1 MTADSPGRWSR
12 WRPWAIGAV
21 IVVLSALVFDA
32 LHGLLH
38 EVRYADVVRQ
48 IATQPAS
55 NLLWAGL
62 ATALSYL
69 VLTGYDFSALR
80 YAGAKV
86 RSSTV
91 LLTSFIAYA
100 LGNTVGLG
108 VLTGGAVRMRLYTAA
123 GIDAGRV
130 AQAAAFN
137 AGAFVIGMTAFGA
150 AGLLWGA
157 PDVAALV
164 RIPSWLLRAIAVLL
178 LMAVGGL
185 IVAAARARELRVLNR
200 WPVRL
205 PPANLA
211 IRQLLISALDLTA
224 SAAALWFL
232 LPADII
238 SLPAFFA
245 WYAMAVALG
254 LLSHVPGGL
263 GVFEAVILL
272 ACGGRAPPE
281 QIIGALFLYRVVY
294 YLLPLIAAAMLLAGY
309 ELRSGVAAP
318 IGRAAVAVSPLLL
331 ATLTFIAGAWLLVS
345 GVTPLSG
352 EATDLL
358 ELHVPLPLV
367 EASHFI
373 GSVAGFAMLVVAR
386 GLLNRLDAAWWSA
399 FLLALVAAVLALPKG
414 IALSEGAYLTVLA
427 FLLLASRRHFDRR
440 SALFSQALGW
450 AWILSIA
457 WVVAACVLILF
468 FAYREV
474 AYDRELWW
482 VFEFDANA
490 PRGLRAMIGVMLAGL
505 GFALWQ
511 LLRPSPGMPALP
523 RGEELERAEAI
534 VSAQPYADANLV
546 LMGDKHLLFS
556 ASRKAFVMFGRQGR
570 SWISLFDPVGPRD
583 EWPELIWNFI
593 EEATD
598 HGGRAIFYQV
608 RPESLSL
615 YLDAGLRALKLGE
628 YAYVPLQDFGLQG
641 SKRADLRYA
650 VHRAERDGLSFS
662 VTPASEVPQ
671 LLPELR
677 TISAAWLA
685 ESRAREKS
693 FSLGAFREG
702 YLLRRPVALVRQ
714 RGTAIAFANVLCTQQ
729 QNEVSVDLMRQV
741 PGAPSGTMDFL
752 FTQLLLH
759 FKAQGVQRFAL
770 GMAPMAGMETHE
782 LAPRWHRFGRWL
794 FQSGESFYNFRGL
807 RNFKDK
813 FQPVWEPRYIAAPP
827 GVATLLSLADVT
839 ALIAGGLRGVFAK

>member
-1 MTADSPGRWSR
+1 VSAINWNR
-12 WRPWAIGAV
+12 WRPWLIGAALLAV
-21 IVVLSALVFDA
+21 SALLFDA
-32 LHGLLH
+32 LRGLLR
-38 EVRYADVVRQ
+38 EVSYAEVVQQ
-48 IATQPAS
+48 IATQPATA
-55 NLLWAGL
+55 LLLSGL
-62 ATALSYL
+62 ATVLSYL
-69 VLTGYDFSALR
+69 VLTGYDFSALT
-80 YAGAKV
+80 YVGVQV
-86 RSSTV
+86 RRTTV
-91 LLTSFIAYA
+91 VLTSFIAYA

-123 GIDAGRV
+123 GIDAARV

-157 PDVAALV
+157 PDVAELV
-164 RIPSWLLRAIAVLL
+164 RIPSWLLRAIAILL
-178 LMAVGGL
+178 LLAVGAL
-185 IVAAARARELRVLNR
+185 VVAAARSREIKILNR

-205 PPANLA
+205 PPPELA
-211 IRQLLISALDLTA
+211 IRQLLISALDLSA

-232 LPADII
+232 LPANIV

-281 QIIGALFLYRVVY
+281 QIIGALVLYRIIY

-318 IGRAAVAVSPLLL
+318 IRRAAVAISPMLL

-352 EATDLL
+352 AATDLL

-373 GSVAGFAMLVVAR
+373 GSVAGFAMLVIAR
-386 GLLNRLDAAWWSA
+386 GLFHRLDAAWWGA
-399 FLLALVAAVLALPKG
+399 FLLALIAAVLAMPKG
-414 IALSEGAYLTVLA
+414 IALSEAAYLTVLA
-427 FLLLASRRHFDRR
+427 FLLLASRRQFERR

-450 AWILSIA
+450 AWIVSIA
-457 WVVAACVLILF
+457 WVLAATVLILF

-474 AYDRELWW
+474 QYDRELWW

-490 PRGLRAMIGVMLAGL
+490 PRGLRAILGVMLAGL
-505 GFALWQ
+505 GFAIWQ
-511 LLRPSPGMPALP
+511 LLRPSTGVPALP
-523 RGEELERAEAI
+523 SAADLDRAEAI

-546 LMGDKHLLFS
+546 LVGDKHLMFS
-556 ASRKAFVMFGRQGR
+556 ATGKAFVMFGRQGR
-570 SWISLFDPVGPRD
+570 SWISLFDPVGARA
-583 EWPELIWNFI
+583 EWPELIWRFI

-628 YAYVPLQDFGLQG
+628 YAFVPLQEFGLQG

-662 VTPASEVPQ
+662 VAPPSEVPA
-671 LLPELR
+671 LLPDLR
-677 TISAAWLA
+677 TVSAAWLA
-685 ESRAREKS
+685 ESRTREKG
-693 FSLGAFREG
+693 FSLGAFRDD
-702 YLLRRPVALVRQ
+702 YVLRRPVAIVRQ
-714 RGTAIAFANVLCTQQ
+714 RGAIVAFANVLCTQQ
-729 QNEVSVDLMRQV
+729 QSEVSVDLMRQL
-741 PGAPSGTMDFL
+741 PSAPSGTMDFL
-752 FTQLLLH
+752 FTQLMLH

-770 GMAPMAGMETHE
+770 GMAPMAGMVTHE
-782 LAPRWHRFGRWL
+782 LAPSWHRFGRWL
-794 FQSGESFYNFRGL
+794 FDSGESFYNFRGL
-807 RNFKDK
+807 RSFKDK
-813 FQPVWEPRYIAAPP
+813 FLPVWEPRYLAAPP
-827 GVATLLSLADVT
+827 GMATLLSVADVT
-839 ALIAGGLRGVFAK
+839 ALIAGGLRGVIAK

>member
-1 MTADSPGRWSR
+1 VSAINWNR
-12 WRPWAIGAV
+12 WRPWIIGAALV
-21 IVVLSALVFDA
+21 GVSALLFDA
-32 LHGLLH
+32 LRTLLR
-38 EVRYADVVRQ
+38 EVSYAEVVQQ
-48 IATQPAS
+48 IGTQPDR
-55 NLLWAGL
+55 NLLLSGL
-62 ATALSYL
+62 ATTLSYL
-69 VLTGYDFSALR
+69 VLTGYDFSALK
-80 YAGAKV
+80 YVGVQV
-86 RSSTV
+86 RRTTV

-108 VLTGGAVRMRLYTAA
+108 VLTGGAVRMRLYTAS

-157 PDVAALV
+157 HDVAALV
-164 RIPSWLLRAIAVLL
+164 RIPSWMLRGVAVLL
-178 LMAVGGL
+178 LLAVGAL
-185 IVAAARARELRVLNR
+185 VVAAARSREIRVLNR

-205 PPANLA
+205 PPPELA
-211 IRQLLISALDLTA
+211 IRQLLISALDLAA

-232 LPADII
+232 LPANII
-238 SLPAFFA
+238 GLPAFSA

-281 QIIGALFLYRVVY
+281 QIIGALVLYRIIY

-318 IGRAAVAVSPLLL
+318 IRRAAVAISPMLL

-352 EATDLL
+352 AATDLL

-373 GSVAGFAMLVVAR
+373 GSVAGFAMLVIAR
-386 GLLNRLDAAWWSA
+386 GLFHRLDAAWWGA

-414 IALSEGAYLTVLA
+414 IALSEAAYLTVLA
-427 FLLLASRRHFDRR
+427 FLLLASRRQFERR
-440 SALFSQALGW
+440 SALFSRALGL
-450 AWILSIA
+450 AWIVSIA
-457 WVVAACVLILF
+457 WVLAATVLILF

-474 AYDRELWW
+474 EYDRELWW

-490 PRGLRAMIGVMLAGL
+490 PRGLRAMVGVMLAGL

-523 RGEELERAEAI
+523 KTPELDRAEAI

-546 LMGDKHLLFS
+546 LVGDKHLMFS
-556 ASRKAFVMFGRQGR
+556 TSGKAFVMFGRQGR
-570 SWISLFDPVGPRD
+570 SWISLFDPVGPRA
-583 EWPELIWNFI
+583 EWPELIWRFI

-628 YAYVPLQDFGLQG
+628 YAFVPLQEFGLQG
-641 SKRADLRYA
+641 SKRADLRHA
-650 VHRAERDGLSFS
+650 MNRAQRDGLSFS
-662 VTPASEVPQ
+662 VTPAGEVAP
-671 LLPELR
+671 LLPDLR

-685 ESRAREKS
+685 ESRTREKS
-693 FSLGAFREG
+693 FSLGAFRDD
-702 YLLRRPVALVRQ
+702 YVLRRPVAVVRKN
-714 RGTAIAFANVLCTQQ
+714 GAIVAFANVLCTQQ
-729 QNEVSVDLMRQV
+729 QSEVSVDLMRQL
-741 PGAPSGTMDFL
+741 PSAPSGTMDFL
-752 FTQLLLH
+752 FTQLMLYY
-759 FKAQGVQRFAL
+759 KAQGVQRFAL
-770 GMAPMAGMETHE
+770 GMAPMAGMVTHE

-794 FQSGESFYNFRGL
+794 FDSGESFYNFRGL
-807 RNFKDK
+807 RSFKDK
-813 FQPVWEPRYIAAPP
+813 FLPVWEPRYLAAPP
-827 GVATLLSLADVT
+827 GMATLLSGADVT
-839 ALIAGGLRGVFAK
+839 ALIAGGLRGVIAK

>member
-1 MTADSPGRWSR
+1 MSAINWNR
-12 WRPWAIGAV
+12 WRPWIIGAALLGV
-21 IVVLSALVFDA
+21 SALLFDA
-32 LHGLLH
+32 LRGLLR
-38 EVRYADVVRQ
+38 EVSYAEVVQQ
-48 IATQPAS
+48 IGAQSATD
-55 NLLWAGL
+55 LLLSGL
-62 ATALSYL
+62 ATTLSYL
-69 VLTGYDFSALR
+69 VLTGYDFSALK
-80 YAGAKV
+80 YVGVEV
-86 RSSTV
+86 RRTTV

-100 LGNTVGLG
+100 LGNTVGFG

-157 PDVAALV
+157 PDVAELV
-164 RIPSWLLRAIAVLL
+164 RIPGWLLRAIAILL
-178 LMAVGGL
+178 LLAVGAL
-185 IVAAARARELRVLNR
+185 IVAAARSREIRVLNR
-200 WPVRL
+200 WPLRL
-205 PPANLA
+205 PPPELA
-211 IRQLLISALDLTA
+211 IRQLVISALDLTA

-232 LPADII
+232 LPANIV

-272 ACGGRAPPE
+272 ACGGRAPAE
-281 QIIGALFLYRVVY
+281 QIIGALVLYRIIY
-294 YLLPLIAAAMLLAGY
+294 YLLPLMGAAMLLAGY

-318 IGRAAVAVSPLLL
+318 IRRAAVAISPMLL
-331 ATLTFIAGAWLLVS
+331 ATLTFIAGTWLLVS

-352 EATDLL
+352 AATDLL

-367 EASHFI
+367 EASHLI
-373 GSVAGFAMLVVAR
+373 GSVTGFAMLVIAR
-386 GLLNRLDAAWWSA
+386 GLFHRLDAAWWGA
-399 FLLALVAAVLALPKG
+399 FLLALVAAVLAMPKG

-427 FLLLASRRHFDRR
+427 LLLLVSRRQFQRR
-440 SALFSQALGW
+440 SALFSRALGL
-450 AWILSIA
+450 AWIVSIA
-457 WVVAACVLILF
+457 WVLAATVLILF

-490 PRGLRAMIGVMLAGL
+490 PRGLRAMMGVMLAGL

-523 RGEELERAEAI
+523 KSADLDRAEAI
-534 VSAQPYADANLV
+534 VAAQPYADANLV
-546 LMGDKHLLFS
+546 LVGDKHLMFS
-556 ASRKAFVMFGRQGR
+556 TSGKAFVMFGRQGR
-570 SWISLFDPVGPRD
+570 SWISLFDPVGPRA
-583 EWPELIWNFI
+583 EWPELIWRFI

-628 YAYVPLQDFGLQG
+628 YAFVPLQEFGLQG

-662 VTPASEVPQ
+662 VTPANEVAP
-671 LLPELR
+671 LLPDLR
-677 TISAAWLA
+677 TVSAAWLA
-685 ESRAREKS
+685 ESRTREKS
-693 FSLGAFREG
+693 FSLGAFRDD
-702 YLLRRPVALVRQ
+702 YVLRRPVAVVRKN
-714 RGTAIAFANVLCTQQ
+714 GTIVAFANVLCTQQ
-729 QNEVSVDLMRQV
+729 QSEVSVDLMRQL
-741 PGAPSGTMDFL
+741 PSAPSGTMDFL
-752 FTQLLLH
+752 FTQLMLH
-759 FKAQGVQRFAL
+759 YKAQGVQRFAL
-770 GMAPMAGMETHE
+770 GMAPMAGMVTHE

-794 FQSGESFYNFRGL
+794 FDSGESFYNFRGL
-807 RNFKDK
+807 RSFKDK
-813 FQPVWEPRYIAAPP
+813 FLPVWEPRYLAAPP
-827 GVATLLSLADVT
+827 GMATLLSVADVT
-839 ALIAGGLRGVFAK
+839 ALIAGGLRGVIAK

>member
-1 MTADSPGRWSR
+1 VSAINWNR
-12 WRPWAIGAV
+12 WRPWIIGAA
-21 IVVLSALVFDA
+21 VLAVSALLFDA
-32 LHGLLH
+32 LRGLLR
-38 EVRYADVVRQ
+38 EVSYAEVVQQ
-48 IATQPAS
+48 ISTQPGRD
-55 NLLWAGL
+55 LLLSGL
-62 ATALSYL
+62 ATTLSYL
-69 VLTGYDFSALR
+69 VLTGYDFSALK
-80 YAGAKV
+80 YAGVQV
-86 RSSTV
+86 RRTTV

-164 RIPSWLLRAIAVLL
+164 RLPSWLLRAIAILL
-178 LMAVGGL
+178 LFAVGAL
-185 IVAAARARELRVLNR
+185 IVAAARNREIRVFNR

-205 PPANLA
+205 PPPELA
-211 IRQLLISALDLTA
+211 IRQLLISALDLSA

-232 LPADII
+232 LPQDIV

-272 ACGGRAPPE
+272 ACGGRSPPE
-281 QIIGALFLYRVVY
+281 QIIGALVLYRIIY

-318 IGRAAVAVSPLLL
+318 IRRAAVAISPMLL

-352 EATDLL
+352 AATDLL

-373 GSVAGFAMLVVAR
+373 GSVAGFAMLVIAR
-386 GLLNRLDAAWWSA
+386 GLFHRLDAAWWAA
-399 FLLALVAAVLALPKG
+399 FLLALIAAVLAMPKG
-414 IALSEGAYLTVLA
+414 IAVSEGAYLTVLA
-427 FLLLASRRHFDRR
+427 FLLLASRRHFERR
-440 SALFSQALGW
+440 SALFSQALGG

-457 WVVAACVLILF
+457 WVLAACVLILF
-468 FAYREV
+468 IAYREV
-474 AYDRELWW
+474 PYDRELWW

-490 PRGLRAMIGVMLAGL
+490 PRGLRAMMGVMLAGL

-511 LLRPSPGMPALP
+511 LLRPSPGLPALP
-523 RGEELERAEAI
+523 STAELDRAEAI
-534 VSAQPYADANLV
+534 VSTQPYADANLV
-546 LMGDKHLLFS
+546 LVGDKHLMFS
-556 ASRKAFVMFGRQGR
+556 TSGKAFVMFGRQGR
-570 SWISLFDPVGPRD
+570 SWISLFDPVGPRA
-583 EWPELIWNFI
+583 EWPELIWRFI

-628 YAYVPLQDFGLQG
+628 YAFVPLQEFGLQG
-641 SKRADLRYA
+641 SKRADLRHA
-650 VHRAERDGLSFS
+650 VNRAERDGLSFS
-662 VTPASEVPQ
+662 VAPVNEVPA

-677 TISAAWLA
+677 EISAAWLA
-685 ESRAREKS
+685 ESRTREKG
-693 FSLGAFREG
+693 FSLGAFRDE
-702 YLLRRPVALVRQ
+702 YLLRRPVAIVRQ
-714 RGTAIAFANVLCTQQ
+714 RGSIVAFANILCTQQ
-729 QNEVSVDLMRQV
+729 QSEVSVDLMRQV

-752 FTQLLLH
+752 FTQLMLH
-759 FKAQGVQRFAL
+759 FKAQGMQRFAL
-770 GMAPMAGMETHE
+770 GMAPMAGMVTHE
-782 LAPRWHRFGRWL
+782 LAPSWHRFGRWL
-794 FQSGESFYNFRGL
+794 FDSGESFYNFRGL
-807 RNFKDK
+807 RSFKDK
-813 FQPVWEPRYIAAPP
+813 FLPVWEPRYLAAPP
-827 GVATLLSLADVT
+827 GVATLLSVADVT
-839 ALIAGGLRGVFAK
+839 ALIAGGLRGVIAK

>member
-1 MTADSPGRWSR
+1 MTAESAGRWIR
-12 WRPWAIGAV
+12 WRPWAIGAAV
-21 IVVLSALVFDA
+21 VVLSALLFDA
-32 LHGLLH
+32 LRSLLR

-55 NLLWAGL
+55 DLLWAAL
-62 ATALSYL
+62 ATVLSYL

-86 RSSTV
+86 RRSTV

-123 GIDAGRV
+123 GVDAGRV

-137 AGAFVIGMTAFGA
+137 AGAFVIGMIAFGA

-157 PDVAALV
+157 PDVAALI
-164 RIPSWLLRAIAVLL
+164 RLPSWLLRAIALLL
-178 LMAVGGL
+178 LMGVGAL
-185 IVAAARARELRVLNR
+185 IVAAARTREIRVFNR

-205 PPANLA
+205 PPPSLA

-232 LPADII
+232 LPSDII
-238 SLPAFFA
+238 GLPAFFA

-281 QIIGALFLYRVVY
+281 QIIGALFLYRVIY
-294 YLLPLIAAAMLLAGY
+294 YLLPLIAAAMLLAAY

-318 IGRAAVAVSPLLL
+318 IGRAAVAISPLVL

-352 EATDLL
+352 AATDLL

-386 GLLNRLDAAWWSA
+386 GLLHRLDAAWWSA
-399 FLLALVAAVLALPKG
+399 FLLALIAAVLAMPKG

-427 FLLLASRRHFDRR
+427 FLLLATRRQFERR

-450 AWILSIA
+450 PWILSIA
-457 WVVAACVLILF
+457 WVVAASVLILL

-474 AYDRELWW
+474 GYDRELWW

-490 PRGLRAMIGVMLAGL
+490 PRGLRAMMGVMLAGL
-505 GFALWQ
+505 GVALWQ
-511 LLRPSPGMPALP
+511 LLRPSQRVPALP
-523 RGEELERAEAI
+523 RTEDLDRAEAI

-546 LMGDKHLLFS
+546 LMGDKHLQFS
-556 ASRKAFVMFGRQGR
+556 ASGKAFVMFGRQGR
-570 SWISLFDPVGPRD
+570 SWVALFDPVGPRG

-650 VHRAERDGLSFS
+650 VHRAERDGLTFS
-662 VTPASEVPQ
+662 VTPANEVAQ

-685 ESRAREKS
+685 ESRAREKT
-693 FSLGAFREG
+693 FSLGAFRDV

-729 QNEVSVDLMRQV
+729 HSEVSVDLMRQV

-752 FTQLLLH
+752 FTQLMLH
-759 FKAQGVQRFAL
+759 FKEQGVQRFAL
-770 GMAPMAGMETHE
+770 GMAPMAGMMTHD

-794 FQSGESFYNFRGL
+794 FDSGESFYNFRGL
-807 RNFKDK
+807 RSFKDK
-813 FQPVWEPRYIAAPP
+813 FQPVWEPRYLAAPP

>member
-1 MTADSPGRWSR
+1 VSASNWNR
-12 WRPWAIGAV
+12 WRPWLIGAA
-21 IVVLSALVFDA
+21 VLAVSALLFDA
-32 LHGLLH
+32 LRGLLR
-38 EVRYADVVRQ
+38 EVSYAEVVQQ
-48 IATQPAS
+48 ISTQPGRD
-55 NLLWAGL
+55 LLLSGL
-62 ATALSYL
+62 ATTLSYL
-69 VLTGYDFSALR
+69 VLTGYDFSALK
-80 YAGAKV
+80 YVGVQV
-86 RSSTV
+86 RRTTV

-164 RIPSWLLRAIAVLL
+164 RLPSWLLRAIAMLL
-178 LMAVGGL
+178 LLAVGAL
-185 IVAAARARELRVLNR
+185 IVAAARSREIRVFNR

-205 PPANLA
+205 PPPELA
-211 IRQLLISALDLTA
+211 IRQLLISALDLSA

-232 LPADII
+232 LPADIV

-281 QIIGALFLYRVVY
+281 QIIGALVLYRIIY

-318 IGRAAVAVSPLLL
+318 IRRAAVAISPMLL

-352 EATDLL
+352 AATDLL

-373 GSVAGFAMLVVAR
+373 GSVAGFAMLVIAR
-386 GLLNRLDAAWWSA
+386 GLFHRLDAAWWGA
-399 FLLALVAAVLALPKG
+399 FLLALVAAVLAMPKG
-414 IALSEGAYLTVLA
+414 IAVSEGAYLTVLA
-427 FLLLASRRHFDRR
+427 FLLLASRRHFERR
-440 SALFSQALGW
+440 SALFSQALGG

-457 WVVAACVLILF
+457 WVLAACVLILF
-468 FAYREV
+468 IAYREV
-474 AYDRELWW
+474 PYDRELWW

-490 PRGLRAMIGVMLAGL
+490 PRGLRAMMGVMLAGL

-511 LLRPSPGMPALP
+511 LLRPSPGLPALP
-523 RGEELERAEAI
+523 NTAELDRAEAI
-534 VSAQPYADANLV
+534 VSAQPHADANLV
-546 LMGDKHLLFS
+546 LVGDKHLMFS
-556 ASRKAFVMFGRQGR
+556 TSGKAFVMFGRQGR
-570 SWISLFDPVGPRD
+570 SWISLFDPVGPRA
-583 EWPELIWNFI
+583 EWPELIWRFI

-628 YAYVPLQDFGLQG
+628 YAFVPLQEFGLQG
-641 SKRADLRYA
+641 SKRADLRHA
-650 VHRAERDGLSFS
+650 VNRAERDGLSFS
-662 VTPASEVPQ
+662 VAPVNEVPA

-677 TISAAWLA
+677 EISAAWLA
-685 ESRAREKS
+685 ESRTREKG
-693 FSLGAFREG
+693 FSLGAFRDE
-702 YLLRRPVALVRQ
+702 YLLRRPVAIVRQ
-714 RGTAIAFANVLCTQQ
+714 RGTIVAFANILCTQQ
-729 QNEVSVDLMRQV
+729 QSEVSVDLMRQV

-752 FTQLLLH
+752 FTQLMLH

-770 GMAPMAGMETHE
+770 GMAPMAGMVTHE

-794 FQSGESFYNFRGL
+794 FDSGESFYNFRGL
-807 RNFKDK
+807 RSFKDK
-813 FQPVWEPRYIAAPP
+813 FLPVWEPRYLAAPP
-827 GVATLLSLADVT
+827 GVATLLSVADVT
-839 ALIAGGLRGVFAK
+839 ALIAGGLRGVIAK

>member
-1 MTADSPGRWSR
+1 MTAVHASRWTR
-12 WRPWAIGAV
+12 WRPWAIGG
-21 IVVLSALVFDA
+21 VVLALSALVFDA
-32 LHGLLH
+32 LRGLLR
-38 EVRYADVVRQ
+38 EVSYAEVVQQ
-48 IATQPAS
+48 ISTQPAS
-55 NLLWAGL
+55 DLMLAGL

-86 RSSTV
+86 RASTV
-91 LLTSFIAYA
+91 VLTSFIAYA

-123 GIDAGRV
+123 GIDAVRV

-157 PDVAALV
+157 PDVATLMHL
-164 RIPSWLLRAIAVLL
+164 PSWLLRAIALVLL
-178 LMAVGGL
+178 LAVGAL
-185 IVAAARARELRVLNR
+185 IWAAARNREMRVMNR
-200 WPVRL
+200 WQVRL
-205 PPANLA
+205 PPPELA

-232 LPADII
+232 LPSNII
-238 SLPAFFA
+238 GLPAFFA

-254 LLSHVPGGL
+254 LASHVPGGI

-281 QIIGALFLYRVVY
+281 QIIGALVLYRIVY

-318 IGRAAVAVSPLLL
+318 IGRAAVAISPLIL

-352 EATDLL
+352 AATDLL

-386 GLLNRLDAAWWSA
+386 GLFHRLDAAWWSA
-399 FLLALVAAVLALPKG
+399 FLLALVAAVLAVPKG
-414 IALSEGAYLTVLA
+414 IAVSEVAYLTVLA
-427 FLLLASRRHFDRR
+427 FLLLASRRQFERR
-440 SALFSQALGW
+440 SALFSQALGG

-457 WVVAACVLILF
+457 WVVAAAVLLLF

-490 PRGLRAMIGVMLAGL
+490 PRGLRAMMGVMLAGL

-511 LLRPSPGMPALP
+511 LLRPSPGVPALP
-523 RGEELERAEAI
+523 DAADLDRAEAI
-534 VSAQPYADANLV
+534 VSAQPHADANLV

-556 ASRKAFVMFGRQGR
+556 PSGKAFLMFGRQGR
-570 SWISLFDPVGPRD
+570 SWISLFDPVGPRA
-583 EWPELIWNFI
+583 EWPDLVWRFI

-628 YAYVPLQDFGLQG
+628 YAYVPLQEFGLQG
-641 SKRADLRYA
+641 SKRADLRHA
-650 VHRAERDGLSFS
+650 VNRAERDGLSFS
-662 VTPASEVPQ
+662 VIPPNEVSAV
-671 LLPELR
+671 LPELR
-677 TISAAWLA
+677 AISAAWLT
-685 ESRAREKS
+685 ESRTREKG
-693 FSLGAFREG
+693 FSLGSFRDE
-702 YLLRRPVALVRQ
+702 YLLRRPIALVRQ
-714 RGTAIAFANVLCTQQ
+714 RGAVIAFANVLCTQQ
-729 QNEVSVDLMRQV
+729 SSEVSVDLMRQV

-752 FTQLLLH
+752 FTQLMLH

-770 GMAPMAGMETHE
+770 GMAPMAGMAAHE
-782 LAPRWHRFGRWL
+782 LASNWHRFGRWL
-794 FQSGESFYNFRGL
+794 FDSGESFYNFRGL
-807 RNFKDK
+807 RSFKDK
-813 FQPVWEPRYIAAPP
+813 FQPVWEPRYLAAPP

-839 ALIAGGLRGVFAK
+839 ALIAGGLRGVISK

>member
-1 MTADSPGRWSR
+1 VSAINWNR
-12 WRPWAIGAV
+12 WRPWLIAAALLAV
-21 IVVLSALVFDA
+21 SALLFDA
-32 LHGLLH
+32 LRGLLR
-38 EVRYADVVRQ
+38 EVSYAEVVQQ
-48 IATQPAS
+48 IATQPARD
-55 NLLWAGL
+55 LLLSGL
-62 ATALSYL
+62 ATVLSYL
-69 VLTGYDFSALR
+69 VLTGYDFSALKYVGVQIR
-80 YAGAKV
+80 
-86 RSSTV
+86 RTTV

-157 PDVAALV
+157 PDVAELV
-164 RIPSWLLRAIAVLL
+164 RIPGWLLRAIAVLL
-178 LMAVGGL
+178 LLAVGAL
-185 IVAAARARELRVLNR
+185 LVAAARSREIRILNR

-205 PPANLA
+205 PPPELA
-211 IRQLLISALDLTA
+211 IRQLLISALDLSA

-232 LPADII
+232 LPTDIV

-281 QIIGALFLYRVVY
+281 QIIGALVLYRIIY

-318 IGRAAVAVSPLLL
+318 IRRAAVAISPMLL

-352 EATDLL
+352 AATDLL

-373 GSVAGFAMLVVAR
+373 GSVAGFAMLVIAR
-386 GLLNRLDAAWWSA
+386 GLFHRLDAAWWAA
-399 FLLALVAAVLALPKG
+399 FLLALVAAVLAMPKG

-427 FLLLASRRHFDRR
+427 FLLLASRRQFERR
-440 SALFSQALGW
+440 SALFSQALGL
-450 AWILSIA
+450 AWIVSIA
-457 WVVAACVLILF
+457 WVVAATVLILF

-474 AYDRELWW
+474 QYDRELWW
-482 VFEFDANA
+482 IFEFDANA
-490 PRGLRAMIGVMLAGL
+490 PRGLRAILGVMLAGL
-505 GFALWQ
+505 GFAIWQ
-511 LLRPSPGMPALP
+511 LLRPSPGVPALP
-523 RGEELERAEAI
+523 NAADLDRAAAI
-534 VSAQPYADANLV
+534 VSAQPHADANLV
-546 LMGDKHLLFS
+546 LVGDKHLMFS
-556 ASRKAFVMFGRQGR
+556 TSGKAFVMFGRQGR
-570 SWISLFDPVGPRD
+570 SWISLFDPVGPRA
-583 EWPELIWNFI
+583 EWPELIWRFI
-593 EEATD
+593 EQATD

-628 YAYVPLQDFGLQG
+628 YAFVPLQDFGLQG

-662 VTPASEVPQ
+662 VVPPNEVSA
-671 LLPELR
+671 LLPDLR

-685 ESRAREKS
+685 ESRTREKG
-693 FSLGAFREG
+693 FSLGAFRDD
-702 YLLRRPVALVRQ
+702 YLLRQPIAIVRQ
-714 RGTAIAFANVLCTQQ
+714 RGAIVAFANVLCTQQ
-729 QNEVSVDLMRQV
+729 QNEVSVDLMRQL
-741 PGAPSGTMDFL
+741 PTAPSGTMDFL
-752 FTQLLLH
+752 FTQLMLH

-770 GMAPMAGMETHE
+770 GMAPMAGMVTHE

-794 FQSGESFYNFRGL
+794 FDSGESFYNFRGL
-807 RNFKDK
+807 RSFKDK
-813 FQPVWEPRYIAAPP
+813 FLPEWEPRYLAAPP
-827 GVATLLSLADVT
+827 GMATLLSVADVT
-839 ALIAGGLRGVFAK
+839 ALIAGGLRGVIAK

>member
-1 MTADSPGRWSR
+1 VSASNWIR
-12 WRPWAIGAV
+12 WRPWLIGAA
-21 IVVLSALVFDA
+21 VLAVSALLFDA
-32 LHGLLH
+32 LRGLLR
-38 EVRYADVVRQ
+38 EVSYAEVVQQ
-48 IATQPAS
+48 ISTQPVRD
-55 NLLWAGL
+55 LLLSGL
-62 ATALSYL
+62 ATTLSYL
-69 VLTGYDFSALR
+69 VLTGYDFSALK
-80 YAGAKV
+80 YVGVQV
-86 RSSTV
+86 RRTTV

-164 RIPSWLLRAIAVLL
+164 RLPSWLLRAIAMLL
-178 LMAVGGL
+178 LLAVGAL
-185 IVAAARARELRVLNR
+185 IVAAARSREIRVFNR

-205 PPANLA
+205 PPPELA
-211 IRQLLISALDLTA
+211 IRQLLISALDLSA

-232 LPADII
+232 LPADIV

-281 QIIGALFLYRVVY
+281 QIIGALVLYRIIY

-318 IGRAAVAVSPLLL
+318 IRRAAVAISPMLL

-352 EATDLL
+352 AATDLL

-373 GSVAGFAMLVVAR
+373 GSVAGFAMLVIAR
-386 GLLNRLDAAWWSA
+386 GLFHRLDAAWWGA
-399 FLLALVAAVLALPKG
+399 FLLALVAAVLAMPKG
-414 IALSEGAYLTVLA
+414 IAVSEGAYLTVLA
-427 FLLLASRRHFDRR
+427 FLLLASRRHFERR
-440 SALFSQALGW
+440 SALFSQALGG

-457 WVVAACVLILF
+457 WVLAACVLILF
-468 FAYREV
+468 IAYREV
-474 AYDRELWW
+474 PYDRELWW

-490 PRGLRAMIGVMLAGL
+490 PRGLRAMMGVMLAGL

-511 LLRPSPGMPALP
+511 LLRPSPGLPALP
-523 RGEELERAEAI
+523 NTAELDRAEAI
-534 VSAQPYADANLV
+534 VSAQPHADANLV
-546 LMGDKHLLFS
+546 LVGDKHLMFS
-556 ASRKAFVMFGRQGR
+556 TSGKAFVMFGRQGR
-570 SWISLFDPVGPRD
+570 SWISLFDPVGPRA
-583 EWPELIWNFI
+583 EWPELIWRFI

-628 YAYVPLQDFGLQG
+628 YAFVPLQEFGLQG
-641 SKRADLRYA
+641 SKRADLRHA
-650 VHRAERDGLSFS
+650 VNRAERDGLSFS
-662 VTPASEVPQ
+662 VAPVNEVPA

-677 TISAAWLA
+677 EISAAWLA
-685 ESRAREKS
+685 ESRTREKG
-693 FSLGAFREG
+693 FSLGAFRDE
-702 YLLRRPVALVRQ
+702 YLLRRPVAIVRQ
-714 RGTAIAFANVLCTQQ
+714 RGTIVAFANILCTQQ
-729 QNEVSVDLMRQV
+729 QSEVSVDLMRQV

-752 FTQLLLH
+752 FTQLMLH

-770 GMAPMAGMETHE
+770 GMAPMAGMVTHE

-794 FQSGESFYNFRGL
+794 FDSGESFYNFRGL
-807 RNFKDK
+807 RSFKDK
-813 FQPVWEPRYIAAPP
+813 FLPVWEPRYLAAPP
-827 GVATLLSLADVT
+827 GVATLLSVADVT
-839 ALIAGGLRGVFAK
+839 ALIAGGLRGVIAK

>member
-1 MTADSPGRWSR
+1 VSAINWNR
-12 WRPWAIGAV
+12 WRPWIIGAALV
-21 IVVLSALVFDA
+21 AVSALLFDA
-32 LHGLLH
+32 LRALLR
-38 EVRYADVVRQ
+38 EVSYAQVVQQ
-48 IATQPAS
+48 IATQPGRD
-55 NLLWAGL
+55 LLLSGL
-62 ATALSYL
+62 ATTLSYL
-69 VLTGYDFSALR
+69 VLTGYDFSALK
-80 YAGAKV
+80 YVGVQV
-86 RSSTV
+86 RRTTV

-157 PDVAALV
+157 SDVAALV
-164 RIPSWLLRAIAVLL
+164 RIPSWLLRAIAILL
-178 LMAVGGL
+178 LLAVGAL
-185 IVAAARARELRVLNR
+185 IVAAARSREIRVFHR

-205 PPANLA
+205 PPPELA

-232 LPADII
+232 LPANIV
-238 SLPAFFA
+238 SLPAFSA

-281 QIIGALFLYRVVY
+281 QIIGALVLYRIIY
-294 YLLPLIAAAMLLAGY
+294 YLLPLIAAAILITGY

-318 IGRAAVAVSPLLL
+318 IRRAAVAISPMLL

-352 EATDLL
+352 AATDLL

-373 GSVAGFAMLVVAR
+373 GSVAGFAMLVLAR
-386 GLLNRLDAAWWSA
+386 GLFHRLDAAWWGA
-399 FLLALVAAVLALPKG
+399 FLLALVAAVLAMPKG
-414 IALSEGAYLTVLA
+414 IALSEAAYLTVLA
-427 FLLLASRRHFDRR
+427 FLLLASRHQFERR
-440 SALFSQALGW
+440 SALFSRALGL
-450 AWILSIA
+450 AWIVSIA
-457 WVVAACVLILF
+457 WVLAATVLILF

-490 PRGLRAMIGVMLAGL
+490 PRGLRAMVGVMLAGL

-523 RGEELERAEAI
+523 TSAELDRAEAI

-546 LMGDKHLLFS
+546 LVGDKHLMFS
-556 ASRKAFVMFGRQGR
+556 TSGKAFVMFGRKGR
-570 SWISLFDPVGPRD
+570 SWISLFDPVGPRA
-583 EWPELIWNFI
+583 EWPELIWRFI

-628 YAYVPLQDFGLQG
+628 YAHVPLQEFGLQG

-650 VHRAERDGLSFS
+650 VHRAQRDGLTFS
-662 VTPASEVPQ
+662 IVPPDELPP
-671 LLPELR
+671 LLPDLR
-677 TISAAWLA
+677 TVSAAWLA
-685 ESRAREKS
+685 ESRTREKG
-693 FSLGAFREG
+693 FSLGAFRDD
-702 YLLRRPVALVRQ
+702 YVLRRPVAVVRQ
-714 RGTAIAFANVLCTQQ
+714 NAAIIAFANVLCTQQ
-729 QNEVSVDLMRQV
+729 QSEVSVDLMRQL
-741 PGAPSGTMDFL
+741 PSAPSGTMDFL
-752 FTQLLLH
+752 FTQLMLH
-759 FKAQGVQRFAL
+759 YKAQGVQRFAL
-770 GMAPMAGMETHE
+770 GMAPMAGMVTHE

-794 FQSGESFYNFRGL
+794 FDSGESFYNFRGL
-807 RNFKDK
+807 RSFKDK
-813 FQPVWEPRYIAAPP
+813 FLPVWEPRYLAAPP
-827 GVATLLSLADVT
+827 GMATLLSVADVT
-839 ALIAGGLRGVFAK
+839 ALIAGGLRGVIAK

>member
-1 MTADSPGRWSR
+1 MTADSQGNWSK
-12 WRPWAIGAV
+12 WRPWAVGAV
-21 IVVLSALVFDA
+21 VLVLSALVFDA
-32 LHGLLH
+32 LRGLLR
-38 EVRYADVVRQ
+38 EVSYAAIAHQIKAKPVVD
-48 IATQPAS
+48 
-55 NLLWAGL
+55 LLWSGL

-86 RSSTV
+86 RRSII

-123 GIDAGRV
+123 GVDAGRV

-137 AGAFVIGMTAFGA
+137 AGAFVIGMVAFGA

-157 PDVAALV
+157 PDVAELL
-164 RIPSWLLRAIAVLL
+164 RLPSWFLRGIAVLL
-178 LMAVGGL
+178 LLAVCAL
-185 IVAAARARELRVLNR
+185 IVAAARTREIRVLNR
-200 WPVRL
+200 WQVRL
-205 PPANLA
+205 PPPELA

-238 SLPAFFA
+238 ALPAFFA

-272 ACGGRAPPE
+272 ACGGRAPAE
-281 QIIGALFLYRVVY
+281 QIISALVLYRVVY
-294 YLLPLIAAAMLLAGY
+294 YLLPLTAAATLLAGY

-318 IGRAAVAVSPLLL
+318 IGRAAVAISPLLL

-352 EATDLL
+352 AATDLL

-386 GLLNRLDAAWWSA
+386 GLLNRLDAAWWAA
-399 FLLALVAAVLALPKG
+399 FLLALVAAVLAMPKG

-427 FLLLASRRHFDRR
+427 FLLLASRRQFERR

-450 AWILSIA
+450 AWLLSIA
-457 WVVAACVLILF
+457 WVVAASVLILF
-468 FAYREV
+468 FAYRQV

-490 PRGLRAMIGVMLAGL
+490 PRGLRAMMGVMLAGL
-505 GFALWQ
+505 GVALWQ
-511 LLRPSPGMPALP
+511 LLRPSSGVPALP
-523 RGEELERAEAI
+523 SKADLDSAEAI

-546 LMGDKHLLFS
+546 LMGDKHLQFS
-556 ASRKAFVMFGRQGR
+556 ASRQAFVMFGRQGR
-570 SWISLFDPVGPRD
+570 SWISLFDPVGPRA

-598 HGGRAIFYQV
+598 HGGRAVFYQV

-615 YLDAGLRALKLGE
+615 YLDAGLRALKVGE
-628 YAYVPLQDFGLQG
+628 YAYVPLPQFGLQG

-662 VTPASEVPQ
+662 VVPAGEVAA

-685 ESRAREKS
+685 ESRTREKG
-693 FSLGAFREG
+693 FSLGAFRDE

-714 RGTAIAFANVLCTQQ
+714 RGTVIAFANVLCTHQL
-729 QNEVSVDLMRQV
+729 NEVSVDLMRQL

-752 FTQLLLH
+752 FTQLMLH

-770 GMAPMAGMETHE
+770 GMAPMAGMVTHE

-794 FQSGESFYNFRGL
+794 FAYGETFYNFRGL
-807 RNFKDK
+807 RSFKDK
-813 FQPVWEPRYIAAPP
+813 FQPVWEPRYLAAPP

-839 ALIAGGLRGVFAK
+839 ALIAGGLRGVIAK

>member
-1 MTADSPGRWSR
+1 VSAINWNR
-12 WRPWAIGAV
+12 WRPWIIGAALLAV
-21 IVVLSALVFDA
+21 SALLFDA
-32 LHGLLH
+32 LRALLR
-38 EVRYADVVRQ
+38 EVSYAEVVQQ
-48 IATQPAS
+48 IATQPARA
-55 NLLWAGL
+55 LLLSGL
-62 ATALSYL
+62 ATTLSYL
-69 VLTGYDFSALR
+69 VLTGYDFSALK
-80 YAGAKV
+80 YVGVQV
-86 RSSTV
+86 RSTIV

-100 LGNTVGLG
+100 LGNTVGFG

-157 PDVAALV
+157 SDVSSLV
-164 RIPSWLLRAIAVLL
+164 RIPSWLLRAIAILL
-178 LMAVGGL
+178 LLAVGAL
-185 IVAAARARELRVLNR
+185 IVAAARSREIRILNR

-205 PPANLA
+205 PPPELA

-232 LPADII
+232 LPADIV

-281 QIIGALFLYRVVY
+281 QIIGALVLYRIIY

-318 IGRAAVAVSPLLL
+318 IRRAAVAISPMLL

-352 EATDLL
+352 AATDLL

-373 GSVAGFAMLVVAR
+373 GSVAGFAMLVIAR
-386 GLLNRLDAAWWSA
+386 GLFHRLDAAWWGA
-399 FLLALVAAVLALPKG
+399 FLLAIIAAVLAMPKG
-414 IALSEGAYLTVLA
+414 IALSEAAYLTVLA
-427 FLLLASRRHFDRR
+427 FLLLASRRQFQRR
-440 SALFSQALGW
+440 SALFSRALGL
-450 AWILSIA
+450 AWIVSIA
-457 WVVAACVLILF
+457 WMLAATVLILF

-474 AYDRELWW
+474 QYDRELWW

-490 PRGLRAMIGVMLAGL
+490 PRGLRAMMGVMLAGL
-505 GFALWQ
+505 GFAIWQ
-511 LLRPSPGMPALP
+511 LLRPSPGTPALP
-523 RGEELERAEAI
+523 KAADLDRAEAI

-546 LMGDKHLLFS
+546 LVGDKHLMYS
-556 ASRKAFVMFGRQGR
+556 TSGKAFVMFGRQGR
-570 SWISLFDPVGPRD
+570 SWISLFDPVGPRA
-583 EWPELIWNFI
+583 EWPELIWRFI

-628 YAYVPLQDFGLQG
+628 YAFVPLQEFGLQG
-641 SKRADLRYA
+641 SKRADLRHA
-650 VHRAERDGLSFS
+650 VNRAERDGLSFS
-662 VTPASEVPQ
+662 VTPANEVAA
-671 LLPELR
+671 LLPDLR

-685 ESRAREKS
+685 ESRTREKG
-693 FSLGAFREG
+693 FSLGAFRDD
-702 YLLRRPVALVRQ
+702 YVLRRPVAVVRKN
-714 RGTAIAFANVLCTQQ
+714 GEIVAFANVLCTQQ
-729 QNEVSVDLMRQV
+729 QSEVSVDLMRQL
-741 PGAPSGTMDFL
+741 PSAPSGTMDFL
-752 FTQLLLH
+752 FTQLMLH
-759 FKAQGVQRFAL
+759 YKAQGVQRFAL
-770 GMAPMAGMETHE
+770 GMAPMAGMVTHE

-794 FQSGESFYNFRGL
+794 FDSGESFYNFRGL
-807 RNFKDK
+807 RSFKDK
-813 FQPVWEPRYIAAPP
+813 FLPVWEPRYLAAPP
-827 GVATLLSLADVT
+827 GMATLLSVADVT
-839 ALIAGGLRGVFAK
+839 ALIAGGLRGVIAK

>member
-1 MTADSPGRWSR
+1 MTAESAGRWSK

-21 IVVLSALVFDA
+21 VLVLSALLFDA
-32 LHGLLH
+32 LHGLLR
-38 EVRYADVVRQ
+38 EVRYADVVKQ
-48 IATQPAS
+48 IATQPGS
-55 NLLWAGL
+55 DLLWAGL

-86 RSSTV
+86 RRSTV

-100 LGNTVGLG
+100 LGNTVGFG

-123 GIDAGRV
+123 GVDAPRV

-137 AGAFVIGMTAFGA
+137 AGAFVIGMIAFGA

-164 RIPSWLLRAIAVLL
+164 RLPSWLLRAIAILL
-178 LMAVGGL
+178 LLAVGAL
-185 IVAAARARELRVLNR
+185 ITAAARTREIRVFNR

-205 PPANLA
+205 PPPDLA

-232 LPADII
+232 LPSDII
-238 SLPAFFA
+238 GLPAFFA

-281 QIIGALFLYRVVY
+281 QIIGALFLYRVIY

-318 IGRAAVAVSPLLL
+318 IGRAAVAISPLLL
-331 ATLTFIAGAWLLVS
+331 ATLTFIAGVWLLVS

-352 EATDLL
+352 AATDLL

-386 GLLNRLDAAWWSA
+386 GLVHRLDAAWWSA
-399 FLLALVAAVLALPKG
+399 FLLAIIAAVLALPKG

-427 FLLLASRRHFDRR
+427 FLLLASRRQFERR
-440 SALFSQALGW
+440 SALFSQALGG
-450 AWILSIA
+450 AWMLSIA

-474 AYDRELWW
+474 DYDRELWW

-490 PRGLRAMIGVMLAGL
+490 PRGLRAMMGVMLAGL

-511 LLRPSPGMPALP
+511 LLRPSQGLPALP
-523 RGEELERAEAI
+523 GVADLDRAEAI

-546 LMGDKHLLFS
+546 LMGDKHLQFS
-556 ASRKAFVMFGRQGR
+556 NSGKAFVMFGRRGR
-570 SWISLFDPVGPRD
+570 SWVSLFDPVGPRA

-650 VHRAERDGLSFS
+650 VHRAERDGLSFC
-662 VTPASEVPQ
+662 VTPPNEVAP

-677 TISAAWLA
+677 AISAAWLA

-693 FSLGAFREG
+693 FSLGAFRDV
-702 YLLRRPVALVRQ
+702 YLMRRPVALVRHH
-714 RGTAIAFANVLCTQQ
+714 GTVIAFANVLCTQQ
-729 QNEVSVDLMRQV
+729 QSEVSVDLMRQL

-752 FTQLLLH
+752 FTQLMLH

-794 FQSGESFYNFRGL
+794 FDSGESFYNFRGL
-807 RNFKDK
+807 RSFKDK
-813 FQPVWEPRYIAAPP
+813 FQPVWEPRYLAAPP

>member
-1 MTADSPGRWSR
+1 MPAESLNRWIL
-12 WRPWAIGAV
+12 WRPWAIGAAV
-21 IVVLSALVFDA
+21 IALSALLFDA
-32 LHGLLH
+32 LRGLLR
-38 EVRYADVVRQ
+38 EVSYPEVVQQ

-55 NLLWAGL
+55 DLMLAGL

-69 VLTGYDFSALR
+69 VLTGYDFSALS
-80 YAGAKV
+80 YAGAKI
-86 RSSTV
+86 RRSTV

-123 GIDAGRV
+123 GVDAGRV

-137 AGAFVIGMTAFGA
+137 AGAFIIGMTAFGA

-157 PDVAALV
+157 PDVAELLHL
-164 RIPSWLLRAIAVLL
+164 PSWLLRAIAVLL
-178 LMAVGGL
+178 LLAVGAL
-185 IVAAARARELRVLNR
+185 IAAAARNREIRVLK
-200 WPVRL
+200 WQVPL
-205 PPANLA
+205 PPPGLA
-211 IRQLLISALDLTA
+211 LRQLLISALDLTA

-232 LPADII
+232 LPSDIVA
-238 SLPAFFA
+238 LPAFFA

-272 ACGGRAPPE
+272 ACVGRAPPE
-281 QIIGALFLYRVVY
+281 QIIGALVLYRVVY
-294 YLLPLIAAAMLLAGY
+294 YLLPLIAAAILLAGY

-318 IGRAAVAVSPLLL
+318 IGRAAVAISPLVL

-352 EATDLL
+352 TATDLL

-386 GLLNRLDAAWWSA
+386 GLLHRLDAAWWSA
-399 FLLALVAAVLALPKG
+399 FLLALIAAVLATPKG
-414 IALSEGAYLTVLA
+414 IALSEGAYLTLLA
-427 FLLLASRRHFDRR
+427 FLLLASRRQFERR
-440 SALFSQALGW
+440 SALFSRALGG

-490 PRGLRAMIGVMLAGL
+490 PRGLRAMMGVMLAGL
-505 GFALWQ
+505 GVALWQ
-511 LLRPSPGMPALP
+511 LLRPSSGVPALP
-523 RGEELERAEAI
+523 DAADLDRTEAI
-534 VSAQPYADANLV
+534 VSAQANADANLV

-556 ASRKAFVMFGRQGR
+556 PSGKAFIMFGRQGR
-570 SWISLFDPVGPRD
+570 SWISLFDPVGPRA
-583 EWPELIWNFI
+583 EWPELIWRFI

-598 HGGRAIFYQV
+598 HGGRAVFYQV

-628 YAYVPLQDFGLQG
+628 YAYVPLQEFGLQG
-641 SKRADLRYA
+641 ARRAALRHA
-650 VHRAERDGLSFS
+650 VNRAERDGLSFA
-662 VTPASEVPQ
+662 VVPAQEVAA

-677 TISAAWLA
+677 AISDAWLTQ
-685 ESRAREKS
+685 SRTREKG
-693 FSLGAFREG
+693 FSLGAFRDA
-702 YLLRRPVALVRQ
+702 YLVRRPLAVVR
-714 RGTAIAFANVLCTQQ
+714 RHGTIIAFANVLCTQQ
-729 QNEVSVDLMRQV
+729 QDEVSVDLMRHV
-741 PGAPSGTMDFL
+741 VDAPSGTMDFL
-752 FTQLLLH
+752 FTQLMLH
-759 FKAQGVQRFAL
+759 FKAKGVQRFAL
-770 GMAPMAGMETHE
+770 GMAPMAGMMTHE

-794 FQSGESFYNFRGL
+794 FDSGESFYHFRGL
-807 RNFKDK
+807 RSFKDK
-813 FQPVWEPRYIAAPP
+813 FQPVWEPRYLAAPP
-827 GVATLLSLADVT
+827 GAATLLALADVT
-839 ALIAGGLRGVFAK
+839 ALIAGGLRGVIAK

>member
-1 MTADSPGRWSR
+1 VSAINWNR
-12 WRPWAIGAV
+12 WRPWIIGAALLGV
-21 IVVLSALVFDA
+21 SALLFDA
-32 LHGLLH
+32 LRALLR
-38 EVRYADVVRQ
+38 EVSYAEVVQQ
-48 IATQPAS
+48 IATQPTTA
-55 NLLWAGL
+55 LLLSGL
-62 ATALSYL
+62 ATTLSYL

-80 YAGAKV
+80 YVGVQV
-86 RSSTV
+86 RRTTV

-100 LGNTVGLG
+100 LGNTVGFG

-157 PDVAALV
+157 HDVAALV
-164 RIPSWLLRAIAVLL
+164 RIPSWILRGVAILL
-178 LMAVGGL
+178 LLAVGAL
-185 IVAAARARELRVLNR
+185 IIAAARSREIRILNR

-205 PPANLA
+205 PPPELA
-211 IRQLLISALDLTA
+211 IRQLLISALDLAA

-232 LPADII
+232 LPANIVG
-238 SLPAFFA
+238 LPAFSA

-281 QIIGALFLYRVVY
+281 QIIGALVLYRIIY
-294 YLLPLIAAAMLLAGY
+294 YLLPLIAAAVLLSGY

-318 IGRAAVAVSPLLL
+318 IRRAAVAISPMLL

-352 EATDLL
+352 AATDLL

-373 GSVAGFAMLVVAR
+373 GSVAGFAMLVIAR
-386 GLLNRLDAAWWSA
+386 GLFHRLDAAWWAA

-427 FLLLASRRHFDRR
+427 FLLLASRRQFERR
-440 SALFSQALGW
+440 SALFSRALGL
-450 AWILSIA
+450 AWIVSIA
-457 WVVAACVLILF
+457 WVLAATVLILF

-490 PRGLRAMIGVMLAGL
+490 PRGLRAMVGVMLAGL

-511 LLRPSPGMPALP
+511 LLRPSPGIPALP
-523 RGEELERAEAI
+523 KTADLDRAEAI

-546 LMGDKHLLFS
+546 LVGDKHLMFS
-556 ASRKAFVMFGRQGR
+556 TSGKAFIMFGRQGR
-570 SWISLFDPVGPRD
+570 SWISLFDPVGARS
-583 EWPELIWNFI
+583 EWPELIWRFI

-628 YAYVPLQDFGLQG
+628 YAFVPLQEFGLQG
-641 SKRADLRYA
+641 SKRADLRHA
-650 VHRAERDGLSFS
+650 MNRAERDGLSFS
-662 VTPASEVPQ
+662 VTPANEVAP
-671 LLPELR
+671 LLPDLR
-677 TISAAWLA
+677 TVSAAWLA
-685 ESRAREKS
+685 ESRTREKG
-693 FSLGAFREG
+693 FSLGAFRDD
-702 YLLRRPVALVRQ
+702 YVLRRPVAVVRQ
-714 RGTAIAFANVLCTQQ
+714 HGAIVAFANVLCTQQ
-729 QNEVSVDLMRQV
+729 QSEVSVDLMRQL
-741 PGAPSGTMDFL
+741 PSAPSGTMDFL
-752 FTQLLLH
+752 FTQLMLH
-759 FKAQGVQRFAL
+759 YKAQGVQRFAL
-770 GMAPMAGMETHE
+770 GMAPMAGMVTHE

-794 FQSGESFYNFRGL
+794 FDSGESFYNFRGL
-807 RNFKDK
+807 RSFKDK
-813 FQPVWEPRYIAAPP
+813 FLPVWEPRYLAAPP
-827 GVATLLSLADVT
+827 GMATLLSVADVT
-839 ALIAGGLRGVFAK
+839 ALIAGGLRGVIAK

>member
-1 MTADSPGRWSR
+1 MTAGSVSSWSR
-12 WRPWAIGAV
+12 WRPWAIGAAV
-21 IVVLSALVFDA
+21 IAISALAFDA
-32 LHGLLH
+32 LRGLLR
-38 EVRYADVVRQ
+38 EVSYAEVAQQ
-48 IATQPAS
+48 ISTQPLA
-55 NLLWAGL
+55 NVLLAGL

-86 RSSTV
+86 RRGTV

-123 GIDAGRV
+123 GVDAGRV

-164 RIPSWLLRAIAVLL
+164 RVPSWLLRGIAVLL
-178 LMAVGGL
+178 LLAVAAL
-185 IVAAARARELRVLNR
+185 IAAAARNREIRVIK
-200 WPVRL
+200 WQVRL
-205 PPANLA
+205 PPPGLA
-211 IRQLLISALDLTA
+211 VQQLLISALDLTA

-238 SLPAFFA
+238 GLPAFFA

-254 LLSHVPGGL
+254 LVSHVPGGL

-281 QIIGALFLYRVVY
+281 QIIGALVLYRIVY

-318 IGRAAVAVSPLLL
+318 IGRAAVAISPLLL

-352 EATDLL
+352 AATDLL

-386 GLLNRLDAAWWSA
+386 GLLHRLDAAWWAA
-399 FLLALVAAVLALPKG
+399 FLLALIAAVLAMPKG
-414 IALSEGAYLTVLA
+414 IALSEGAYLTILA
-427 FLLLASRRHFDRR
+427 FLLLASRRQFERR
-440 SALFSQALGW
+440 SALFSQALGG

-457 WVVAACVLILF
+457 WVVAAAVLILF

-482 VFEFDANA
+482 VFEFDADA
-490 PRGLRAMIGVMLAGL
+490 PRGLRAMMGVMLAGL
-505 GFALWQ
+505 GVALWQ
-511 LLRPSPGMPALP
+511 LLRPSPGVPALP
-523 RGEELERAEAI
+523 TPAELDRTEAI
-534 VSAQPYADANLV
+534 VSAQPNADANLV

-556 ASRKAFVMFGRQGR
+556 TSGKTFIMFGRQGR
-570 SWISLFDPVGPRD
+570 SWISLFDPVGPRA
-583 EWPELIWNFI
+583 EWPELIWRFI

-598 HGGRAIFYQV
+598 HGGRAVFYQV

-628 YAYVPLQDFGLQG
+628 YAYVPLATFSLQG
-641 SKRADLRYA
+641 SLRASLRHA
-650 VHRAERDGLSFS
+650 VNRAEREGLSFS
-662 VTPASEVPQ
+662 MVAPADVAALLPQ
-671 LLPELR
+671 LR
-677 TISAAWLA
+677 AISTAWLTQ
-685 ESRAREKS
+685 SRTREKG
-693 FSLGAFREG
+693 FSLGAFRDA
-702 YLLRRPVALVRQ
+702 YLVRRPVAIVRQ
-714 RGTAIAFANVLCTQQ
+714 HGTLVAFANVLCTQQ
-729 QNEVSVDLMRQV
+729 QDEVSVDLMRHV
-741 PGAPSGTMDFL
+741 PGSPSGTMDFL
-752 FTQLLLH
+752 FTQLMLH

-770 GMAPMAGMETHE
+770 GMAPMAGMMTHE

-794 FQSGESFYNFRGL
+794 FDSGESFYGFRGL
-807 RNFKDK
+807 RSFKDK
-813 FQPVWEPRYIAAPP
+813 FQPVWEPRYLAAPP
-827 GVATLLSLADVT
+827 GVATLWSLADVT
-839 ALIAGGLRGVFAK
+839 ALIAGGLRGVIAK

>member
-1 MTADSPGRWSR
+1 MLA
-12 WRPWAIGAV
+12 
-21 IVVLSALVFDA
+21 LSALAFDA
-32 LHGLLH
+32 LRGLLR
-38 EVRYADVVRQ
+38 EVSYAEVVQQ
-48 IATQPAS
+48 IAAQPAS
-55 NLLWAGL
+55 DLLLAGL

-69 VLTGYDFSALR
+69 VLTGYDFSALK
-80 YAGAKV
+80 YAGAQV
-86 RSSTV
+86 RRTTV

-157 PDVAALV
+157 PDVAELARL
-164 RIPSWLLRAIAVLL
+164 PSWLLRAIAVLL
-178 LMAVGGL
+178 LLGVGAL
-185 IVAAARARELRVLNR
+185 IAAAARHREVHILNR
-200 WPVRL
+200 WQVRL
-205 PPANLA
+205 PPPELA

-232 LPADII
+232 LPSGIV

-281 QIIGALFLYRVVY
+281 QIIGALVLYRVIY

-318 IGRAAVAVSPLLL
+318 IRRAAVAVSPLLL

-352 EATDLL
+352 TATDLL

-373 GSVAGFAMLVVAR
+373 GSVAGFAMLVIAR
-386 GLLNRLDAAWWSA
+386 GLLNRLDAAWWAA
-399 FLLALVAAVLALPKG
+399 FLLALIAAVLAMPKG

-427 FLLLASRRHFDRR
+427 FLLLASRHQFERR
-440 SALFSQALGW
+440 SALFSHALDG

-490 PRGLRAMIGVMLAGL
+490 PRGLRAMMGVMLAGL

-511 LLRPSPGMPALP
+511 LLRPSPGAPALP
-523 RGEELERAEAI
+523 GAADLDRAATI
-534 VSAQPYADANLV
+534 ISAQPNVDANLALV
-546 LMGDKHLLFS
+546 GDKHLLFS
-556 ASRKAFVMFGRQGR
+556 ASGKAFVMFGQQGR
-570 SWISLFDPVGPRD
+570 SWISLFDPVGPRA
-583 EWPELIWNFI
+583 EWPELIWRFI

-598 HGGRAIFYQV
+598 HGSRAVFYQV
-608 RPESLSL
+608 RPESLPL

-628 YAYVPLQDFGLQG
+628 YAYVPLPEFSLQG
-641 SKRADLRYA
+641 SKRAELRHA
-650 VHRAERDGLSFS
+650 ANRAERDGLSFA
-662 VTPASEVPQ
+662 VLPVQEVPAH
-671 LLPELR
+671 LPELR
-677 TISAAWLA
+677 AISDAWLA
-685 ESRAREKS
+685 ESRTREKG
-693 FSLGAFREG
+693 FSLGTFRDE
-702 YLLRRPVALVRQ
+702 YLLRRPVAIVR
-714 RGTAIAFANVLCTQQ
+714 RHGTIVAFANVLCTQQ
-729 QNEVSVDLMRQV
+729 QSEVSVDLMRQV

-752 FTQLLLH
+752 FTQLMLY

-770 GMAPMAGMETHE
+770 GMAPMAGMVAHA
-782 LAPRWHRFGRWL
+782 LAPRWQRFGRWL
-794 FQSGESFYNFRGL
+794 FDSGESFYNFRGL
-807 RNFKDK
+807 RSFKEK
-813 FQPVWEPRYIAAPP
+813 FLPVWEPRYLAAPP
-827 GVATLLSLADVT
+827 GVATLLSIADVT
-839 ALIAGGLRGVFAK
+839 TLIAGGLRGVFAK

>member
-1 MTADSPGRWSR
+1 MSAINWNR
-12 WRPWAIGAV
+12 WRPWIIGAALLGV
-21 IVVLSALVFDA
+21 SALLFDA
-32 LHGLLH
+32 LRGLLR
-38 EVRYADVVRQ
+38 EVSYAEVVQQ
-48 IATQPAS
+48 IGTQPATD
-55 NLLWAGL
+55 LLLSGL

-80 YAGAKV
+80 YVGVEV
-86 RSSTV
+86 RRATV

-100 LGNTVGLG
+100 LGNTVGFG

-157 PDVAALV
+157 HDVAALV
-164 RIPSWLLRAIAVLL
+164 RIPSWLLRGIAVVLL
-178 LMAVGGL
+178 LAVGAL
-185 IVAAARARELRVLNR
+185 IVAAARSREIRVFNR

-205 PPANLA
+205 PPPELA
-211 IRQLLISALDLTA
+211 IRQLVISALDLTA

-232 LPADII
+232 LPAGII

-281 QIIGALFLYRVVY
+281 KIIGALVLYRIIY
-294 YLLPLIAAAMLLAGY
+294 YLLPLIAAAMLITAY

-318 IGRAAVAVSPLLL
+318 IRRAAVAISPMLL

-352 EATDLL
+352 AATDLL

-373 GSVAGFAMLVVAR
+373 GSVAGFAMLVIAR
-386 GLLNRLDAAWWSA
+386 GLFHRLDAAWWGA
-399 FLLALVAAVLALPKG
+399 FLLAIVAAVLAMPKG
-414 IALSEGAYLTVLA
+414 IALSEAAYLTVLA
-427 FLLLASRRHFDRR
+427 FLLLASRRQFQRR
-440 SALFSQALGW
+440 SALFSRALGL
-450 AWILSIA
+450 AWIVSIA
-457 WVVAACVLILF
+457 WVLAATVLILF

-490 PRGLRAMIGVMLAGL
+490 PRGLRAMMGVMLAGL

-511 LLRPSPGMPALP
+511 LLRPSPGVPALP
-523 RGEELERAEAI
+523 KTADLDRAEAI

-546 LMGDKHLLFS
+546 LVGDKHLMYS
-556 ASRKAFVMFGRQGR
+556 TSGKAFVMFGRQGR
-570 SWISLFDPVGPRD
+570 SWISLFDPVGPRA
-583 EWPELIWNFI
+583 EWPELIWRFI

-628 YAYVPLQDFGLQG
+628 YAFVPLPEFGLQG
-641 SKRADLRYA
+641 SKRADLRHA
-650 VHRAERDGLSFS
+650 MNRAERDGLSFS
-662 VTPASEVPQ
+662 VTPANEVAA
-671 LLPELR
+671 LLPDLR

-685 ESRAREKS
+685 ESRTREKG
-693 FSLGAFREG
+693 FSLGAFRDD
-702 YLLRRPVALVRQ
+702 YVLRRPVAVVRQ
-714 RGTAIAFANVLCTQQ
+714 HGAIVAFANVLCTQQ
-729 QNEVSVDLMRQV
+729 QSEVSVDLMRQL
-741 PGAPSGTMDFL
+741 PSAPSGTMDFL
-752 FTQLLLH
+752 FTQLMLH
-759 FKAQGVQRFAL
+759 YKAQGVQRFAL
-770 GMAPMAGMETHE
+770 GMAPMAGMVTHE

-794 FQSGESFYNFRGL
+794 FDSGESFYNFRGL
-807 RNFKDK
+807 RSFKDK
-813 FQPVWEPRYIAAPP
+813 FLPIWEPRYLAAPP
-827 GVATLLSLADVT
+827 GMATLLSVADVT
-839 ALIAGGLRGVFAK
+839 ALIAGGLRGVIAK

>member
-1 MTADSPGRWSR
+1 MTAERAGKWSK

-21 IVVLSALVFDA
+21 ILVLSALVFDA
-32 LHGLLH
+32 LHGLLR
-38 EVRYADVVRQ
+38 EVSYANVVKQ
-48 IATQPAS
+48 IATQPAA

-62 ATALSYL
+62 ATTLSYL

-123 GIDAGRV
+123 GVDAPRV

-157 PDVAALV
+157 PDVAELV
-164 RIPSWLLRAIAVLL
+164 RLPSWLLRAIAVLL
-178 LMAVGGL
+178 LLAVGAL
-185 IVAAARARELRVLNR
+185 IAAAARTREIRLLNR

-205 PPANLA
+205 PPPDLA

-232 LPADII
+232 LPSDII
-238 SLPAFFA
+238 GLPAFFA

-318 IGRAAVAVSPLLL
+318 IGRAAVAISPLLL

-352 EATDLL
+352 TATDLL

-386 GLLNRLDAAWWSA
+386 GLLHRLDAAWWSA
-399 FLLALVAAVLALPKG
+399 FVLALVAAVLALPKG

-427 FLLLASRRHFDRR
+427 FLLLASRRQFDRR

-457 WVVAACVLILF
+457 WVVAACLLILL

-474 AYDRELWW
+474 PYDRELWW

-490 PRGLRAMIGVMLAGL
+490 PRGLRAMMGVMLVGL

-511 LLRPSPGMPALP
+511 LLRPSPGVPALP
-523 RGEELERAEAI
+523 GAAELDRAQTI

-546 LMGDKHLLFS
+546 LMGDKHLMFS
-556 ASRKAFVMFGRQGR
+556 ASGNAFVMFGRQGR
-570 SWISLFDPVGPRD
+570 SWISLFDPIGPRS
-583 EWPELIWNFI
+583 EWPELIWSFI

-628 YAYVPLQDFGLQG
+628 YAYVPLQEFGLKG

-662 VTPASEVPQ
+662 VTPANEVAP
-671 LLPELR
+671 LMPELR
-677 TISAAWLA
+677 AVSAAWLG
-685 ESRAREKS
+685 ESRAREKT
-693 FSLGAFREG
+693 FSLGAFREE
-702 YLLRRPVALVRQ
+702 YLMRRPVALVRQ

-729 QNEVSVDLMRQV
+729 LSEVSVDLMRQV
-741 PGAPSGTMDFL
+741 PGSPSGTMDFL
-752 FTQLLLH
+752 FTQLMLH
-759 FKAQGVQRFAL
+759 FKEQGVQRFAL
-770 GMAPMAGMETHE
+770 GMAPMAGMEKHE

-794 FQSGESFYNFRGL
+794 FDSGESFYNFRGL
-807 RNFKDK
+807 RSFKDK
-813 FQPVWEPRYIAAPP
+813 FHPVWEPRYLAAPQ

-839 ALIAGGLRGVFAK
+839 ALIAGGVRGVFAK